1 MKLFALLVLF
11 AHASTAFMVTS
22 AVRAQPAAALVRA
35 GAPKTA
41 LPQHRASVGRQ
52 KTPPTTH
59 ATPHNTSPTMSPH
72 PRYPTGPSV
81 MIGDPFGFD
90 MVNDPNTQEQVKLT
104 TFTPQ
109 ITLFMTTMW
118 IVEYCTHHGIPLGT
132 GIWR

>member
-1 MKLFALLVLF
+1 MFSGLKFVKLFALLVLF
-11 AHASTAFMVTS
+11 AHASTTAFMIGTP

-35 GAPKTA
+35 
-41 LPQHRASVGRQ
+41 
-52 KTPPTTH
+52 
-59 ATPHNTSPTMSPH
+59 
-72 PRYPTGPSV
+72 GPSV

>member
-1 MKLFALLVLF
+1 
-11 AHASTAFMVTS
+11 
-22 AVRAQPAAALVRA
+22 
-35 GAPKTA
+35 
-41 LPQHRASVGRQ
+41 
-52 KTPPTTH
+52 
-59 ATPHNTSPTMSPH
+59 MSPH
-72 PRYPTGPSV
+72 SRYPTGTSV

>member
-1 MKLFALLVLF
+1 MAATLECLQALSQAGLPQTQTAVRNAGVVPSLIQLMS
-11 AHASTAFMVTS
+11 HASPRVS
-22 AVRAQPAAALVRA
+22 QPAAALVRA
-35 GAPKTA
+35 
-41 LPQHRASVGRQ
+41 
-52 KTPPTTH
+52 
-59 ATPHNTSPTMSPH
+59 
-72 PRYPTGPSV
+72 GPSV